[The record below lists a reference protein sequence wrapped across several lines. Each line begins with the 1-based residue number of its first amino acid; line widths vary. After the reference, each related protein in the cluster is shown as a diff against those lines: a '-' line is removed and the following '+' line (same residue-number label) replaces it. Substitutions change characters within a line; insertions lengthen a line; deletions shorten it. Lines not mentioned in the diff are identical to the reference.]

1 MWNFN
6 IWIENLYNNRFLNWI
21 VRNFLFIIIMQV
33 NHNSLIFRFLAQIFL
48 SFPFFIFLL
57 SYFFVIWSFCYLQKW
72 FLSSI
77 WQIIFFFCLLYC
89 LVFFSPL
96 VFSCSRVFF
105 SISLWIFS
113 GVISYSIDLLTFTF
127 YFFNSPDWFPI
138 FTWCFNPF
146 SVVVINNIFFILNEM
161 NLVVNFFI
169 TITWLKYFVKI
180 IWKDFYNSKN
190 NFLV

>member
-1 MWNFN
+1 MH
-6 IWIENLYNNRFLNWI
+6 RF
-21 VRNFLFIIIMQV
+21 
-33 NHNSLIFRFLAQIFL
+33 
-48 SFPFFIFLL
+48 SFPFLFLYFCSRTFLL
-57 SYFFVIWSFCYLQKW
+57 SEVFVTCRNDFLVPSDRLSF
-72 FLSSI
+72 
-77 WQIIFFFCLLYC
+77 FFFCLLYC

-127 YFFNSPDWFPI
+127 YFFYSQDWFPI

-180 IWKDFYNSKN
+180 IWKIFIIQKKNS
-190 NFLV
+190 

>member
-48 SFPFFIFLL
+48 SFPFFLYFCSRIFLL
-57 SYFFVIWSFCYLQKW
+57 SEVFVTCRNDFLVPSDRLSF
-72 FLSSI
+72 
-77 WQIIFFFCLLYC
+77 FFFCLLYC

-180 IWKDFYNSKN
+180 IWKIFIIPKKNS
-190 NFLV
+190 